1 MLSSGGEGNTASSE
15 NTRNMAKM
23 TDAIKEILLL
33 NSIHLVQCISGSLW
47 VHSSACVLKRH
58 TALSLTVTWD
68 QIVDLQN
75 KDDHVLDLVIRFR
88 HGLWAKFAWNV
99 VDDSIGG
106 RYKPLPVVQNK
117 DRRILL
123 SPQFNTIYRKKFMIK
138 SVTVLEIFSYSQ
150 KYIITRVHTAVETK
164 NSRAFQGLS
173 KTVIM
178 TFWSTQIDGMQY
190 TECAGM

>member
-23 TDAIKEILLL
+23 TDAIKEILIL

-47 VHSSACVLKRH
+47 VHSSACVLKTH

-68 QIVDLQN
+68 QIVDL
-75 KDDHVLDLVIRFR
+75 VIRFR
-88 HGLWAKFAWNV
+88 RGLWAKFAWNV

-150 KYIITRVHTAVETK
+150 KYIYNQGSYSSWNK
-164 NSRAFQGLS
+164 KFKGFSRTFKDRNYDFLKHQNWRHAIHRMCWHVNLS
-173 KTVIM
+173 SK
-178 TFWSTQIDGMQY
+178 
-190 TECAGM
+190 